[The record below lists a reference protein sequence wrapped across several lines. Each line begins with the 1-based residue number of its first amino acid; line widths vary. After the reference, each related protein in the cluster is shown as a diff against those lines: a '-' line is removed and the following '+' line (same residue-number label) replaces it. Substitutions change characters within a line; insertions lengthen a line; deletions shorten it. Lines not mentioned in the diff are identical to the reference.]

1 MHDGRKKI
9 AVAALS
15 LLLGIVIGGY
25 LFRDIRPRSFLAVP
39 HCEHSCLAPSD
50 LAGLMAAVGVTK
62 LGGLPFHVVKE
73 TEKTIVVKHPAPH
86 ARVHYLVM
94 PKKDIKDLGD
104 TGEEDLEYLTDAFAV
119 IGDIIR
125 TENLSAYQVKSN
137 GPDVQLMRYL
147 HFHLLAE

>member
-94 PKKDIKDLGD
+94 PKKDIRISGILR
-104 TGEEDLEYLTDAFAV
+104 EDLEYLTDAFAV

-125 TENLSAYQVKSN
+125 TRKSFCLP
-137 GPDVQLMRYL
+137 GEIQWAGRAAHAIPA
-147 HFHLLAE
+147 FSSPG